1 MAESPHEQ
9 VARGQRRKRAG
20 WLDARLLTMAAG
32 SVNHRIETAL
42 RSEEF
47 SAEQWRVLD
56 YLDETG
62 PCTMSV
68 LAQGTGTSG
77 ATLTRIIDRLVSR
90 ALVYRSADGDDRRRV
105 LVLLSD
111 RGQETADRVR
121 PLVHGATDQGAARLT
136 LDERE
141 ELTRLLR
148 RMVAVEPA
156 DN

>member
-1 MAESPHEQ
+1 
-9 VARGQRRKRAG
+9 
-20 WLDARLLTMAAG
+20 MAA
-32 SVNHRIETAL
+32 SRVNHRVEAAL
-42 RSEEF
+42 SSEEF

-56 YLDETG
+56 YLDENG

-68 LAQGTGTSG
+68 LAQETGTSG

-90 ALVYRSADGDDRRRV
+90 ALVYRSADGNDRRRV

-111 RGQETADRVR
+111 RGRETADRVR

-136 LDERE
+136 SDERD

-148 RMVAVEPA
+148 RMVAEPA
-156 DN
+156 DDSSLVSDRADGDG